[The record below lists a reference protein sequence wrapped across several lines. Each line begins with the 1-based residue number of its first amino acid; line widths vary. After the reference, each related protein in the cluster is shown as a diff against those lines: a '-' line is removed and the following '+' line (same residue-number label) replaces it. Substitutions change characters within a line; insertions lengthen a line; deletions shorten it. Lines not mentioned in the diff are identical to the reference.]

1 MSSDNP
7 IAKPASPSE
16 GKEASAKPELSE
28 ERVSL
33 DKNLQSLELKEKTEN
48 DSSEGV
54 VESIADSLT
63 DKVINLAAPMTRFFR
78 AAMPTSALPT
88 PVTATENVVETAEG
102 LASTLDREELMKKAP
117 ALIAKELGINWDK
130 DRAFYAKKAGIANY
144 TGTTE
149 QNEKLKEYLVTNANN
164 LPSPDQDEKESEG
177 KDLTKKGKTT
187 VDVRE
192 ATPDGS
198 LPRTDFWVG
207 EQINTNA
214 VIDNS

>member
-88 PVTATENVVETAEG
+88 PC
-102 LASTLDREELMKKAP
+102 LL
-117 ALIAKELGINWDK
+117 
-130 DRAFYAKKAGIANY
+130 Y
-144 TGTTE
+144 TS
-149 QNEKLKEYLVTNANN
+149 
-164 LPSPDQDEKESEG
+164 PSPRDCS
-177 KDLTKKGKTT
+177 
-187 VDVRE
+187 
-192 ATPDGS
+192 
-198 LPRTDFWVG
+198 
-207 EQINTNA
+207 
-214 VIDNS
+214 